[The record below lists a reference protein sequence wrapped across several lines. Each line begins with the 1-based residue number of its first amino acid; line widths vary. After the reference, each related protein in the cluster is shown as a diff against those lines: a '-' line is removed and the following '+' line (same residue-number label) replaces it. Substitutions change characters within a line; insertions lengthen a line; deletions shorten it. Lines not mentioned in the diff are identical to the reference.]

1 MAAEGDM
8 YGGMDGTMSPS
19 ETRYNIGSTFGDK
32 LISQKGYWMWSP
44 ALEGVLVQVSPEGR
58 ILIHNPATGETTGEE
73 PVVVRSQDIFKIGKT
88 EPHNITERVEKAVEN
103 AFAYYKETP
112 DGKEASKIA
121 DVIKAQGLRTSSL
134 QVGSYYKPNFS
145 GTYKFT
151 DKGVE
156 YSGGRDKRT
165 GQSVAPAVYPK
176 SQFDAPPPSGEGGWI
191 YEGEEGYDETMAGAV
206 SPTPTTGGGETPADK
221 PTYFP
226 ESTPEGAYQGDFGAM
241 GYTAEEKEKYGIPL
255 SPEEFGELERKG
267 KEEGSLPQSTAPAPT
282 PTPTGTPTGTPTEK
296 ANPLEQG
303 YYFGYGGAGEKGSEL
318 AQSDQATLGQD
329 SYILGQSSGLTHRG
343 KTELPPAPFQQRS
356 GAARRA
362 RIRQGQW
369 DIAAPKREFLRGQ
382 ARAVRG
388 ATDIATQELLKRTG
402 KTADEIR
409 ALKDTDPEQFE
420 RLRAER
426 DMHMQNLV
434 NPDRPQ
440 FKAEDLGKVMEGGKW
455 TGAYAPETALM
466 EQRKFREKHVE
477 KAFTPEEAKKAG
489 EWTRQLTRERYM
501 KDHGVSASELE
512 AAGEAAYQ
520 KAIQGGAGDA
530 EAEEARIAAAS
541 HDIDTLLEAEQVSRT
556 AAGTREKARGQVKLF
571 RDAAGKVVG
580 FSKPSGYKT
589 DKEGKRIFDPAAAV
603 SEEKVG
609 EAGKDVKRF
618 VEEGQQIR
626 RSKQL
631 DQLAKSGY
639 LEGKQHV
646 STGAQARFTPA
657 GVRKAPFGPKGTP
670 LPPPPTLSKE
680 VRSYFPEQQKPTPT
694 LTTKPTTP
702 KRKKPKYSPRR
713 SR

>member
-1 MAAEGDM
+1 MAEPNLLDGIAAGIAIRKVKSLPADRDGSKNRAAKARATMLLSKWLHGLPLSEADQAYVVELTQVNIDNQRQAILDQAATSEVYKTNPELLYQEYQRAKEGADAQRM
-8 YGGMDGTMSPS
+8 VD
-19 ETRYNIGSTFGDK
+19 DK
-32 LISQKGYWMWSP
+32 VINRKTGKPFESQED
-44 ALEGVLVQVSPEGR
+44 ALKAL
-58 ILIHNPATGETTGEE
+58 
-73 PVVVRSQDIFKIGKT
+73 QD
-88 EPHNITERVEKAVEN
+88 
-103 AFAYYKETP
+103 
-112 DGKEASKIA
+112 
-121 DVIKAQGLRTSSL
+121 
-134 QVGSYYKPNFS
+134 
-145 GTYKFT
+145 
-151 DKGVE
+151 
-156 YSGGRDKRT
+156 
-165 GQSVAPAVYPK
+165 PK
-176 SQFDAPPPSGEGGWI
+176 SQDVVNPEADVL
-191 YEGEEGYDETMAGAV
+191 DE
-206 SPTPTTGGGETPADK
+206 PPADIAEAGK
-221 PTYFP
+221 AAGEAAYQKAIQGGAGDAEAEEARQKAETSFFP
-226 ESTPEGAYQGDFGAM
+226 EAKTEYTTPEPDESSPQSSGSTPP
-241 GYTAEEKEKYGIPL
+241 TVTTP
-255 SPEEFGELERKG
+255 
-267 KEEGSLPQSTAPAPT
+267 APAPA
-282 PTPTGTPTGTPTEK
+282 PTGTPTEK
-296 ANPLEQG
+296 TNPLEQG

-466 EQRKFREKHVE
+466 EARKFREKHVE
-477 KAFTPEEAKKAG
+477 KAFTPEKAKKAG
-489 EWTRQLTRERYM
+489 EWTRKLVRDSR
-501 KDHGVSASELE
+501 LE
-512 AAGEAAYQ
+512 DAGEAAYQ
-520 KAIQGGAGDA
+520 KAIQEGGGAYQGDFGGMGYT
-530 EAEEARIAAAS
+530 AEEKEKYGIPLSEADKARKAAIAAAS
-541 HDIDTLLEAEQVSRT
+541 HDIDTASRKAAE
-556 AAGTREKARGQVKLF
+556 TREKAMGQVKIF

-589 DKEGKRIFDPAAAV
+589 DKEGKRTFDPFAAV

-618 VEEGQQIR
+618 VKEGQQIR
-626 RSKQL
+626 RSKLL

-639 LEGKQHV
+639 LEGTPKV
-646 STGAQARFTPA
+646 STGARPRFTPE
-657 GVRKAPFGPKGTP
+657 GVLKAPFGPKGTP
-670 LPPPPTLSKE
+670 LPTPPTLPEE
-680 VRSYFPEQQKPTPT
+680 VRSYFPEQQKTTPTPT
-694 LTTKPTTP
+694 TNPTTP
-702 KRKKPKYSPRR
+702 KKKKPKYSPRGR